1 LLTELSLRCY
11 TVLMRSVFLS
21 ALCALLA
28 FGCASAHERKIRQLY
43 DAAKADNF
51 TAFAP
56 MAELQPAETQKLFE
70 TFRAIS
76 REKNTIRVTEPGLK
90 HLPDFAGAS
99 FCAHAVF
106 YYDSFW
112 DFRLIK
118 LPDTS
123 HYYFI
128 FRYDDTR
135 HQKLTNVVWGGQSG
149 LGVALAGLASHSS
162 RSQGRIATVDEAC
175 RALNGGGADTPK
187 H

>member
-1 LLTELSLRCY
+1 
-11 TVLMRSVFLS
+11 MRFLPAS
-21 ALCALLA
+21 ALCAIIVI
-28 FGCASAHERKIRQLY
+28 GCASAHERKIRQLY
-43 DAAKADNF
+43 AAAKADNF

-56 MAELQPAETQKLFE
+56 VAELQPEATQSLFE
-70 TFRAIS
+70 TLRAIS
-76 REKNTIRVTEPGLK
+76 REKNTIRVTEPGLER
-90 HLPDFAGAS
+90 LPDFSGAS
-99 FCAHAVF
+99 FCAHAAF

-128 FRYDDTR
+128 FRYDETR
-135 HQKLTNVVWGGQSG
+135 HPKLTDVVWGGQSG

-162 RSQGRIATVDEAC
+162 RNQGRIATVDEAC
-175 RALNGGGADTPK
+175 RSLNGGAANTPK